1 MLSVEFLA
9 SKRKFGHK
17 NTRSDAVDS
26 PHPRQRWSPGKR
38 KKKVVIQH
46 RFFLGE
52 GVEGVEGGVGWGE
65 GGVGFGL
72 EIEMARNIF
81 STLFPAARSRTTTAK
96 LERRLGCT

>member
-9 SKRKFGHK
+9 PKRKFGHK

-38 KKKVVIQH
+38 KKKVAIQH

-52 GVEGVEGGVGWGE
+52 GVEGGVGWGE
-65 GGVGFGL
+65 VGVGFGL

-81 STLFPAARSRTTTAK
+81 STLLPARSRTTTAK